1 MDDINMIRN
10 KKIVFCI
17 DCLRKGGA
25 ERVVSVLANNLSIE
39 NNVYIMTIDKEKIQ
53 YKLNDNISL
62 IEIEKKYKKNNNPI
76 MNKIFKLYKII
87 KKTKIMRKRFKSIKP
102 DIIISFLPKAS
113 FMSVMANRKKYKLII
128 SDRND
133 PAKEYN
139 NLIHYI
145 LMKLL
150 YSEANGFVF
159 QTNGAK
165 EYFDNEINLTNKKV
179 DIIVN
184 PVNPSFENYK
194 NVANRKK
201 KIISVCRLTEQK
213 NIDLLIDA
221 FYDLREKYKEYKLII
236 YGEGLLRDK
245 LEDKIAKLKLTDQVK
260 LPGIVDDV
268 ADKIYDSSLFVLTS
282 NYEGIPNALIE
293 AMVLGLPVIATDC
306 PCGGPRMFIKNG
318 ENGYLINVND
328 KEDLKKKIQLI
339 LDNTD
344 IQNKI
349 SINAKKIINEVRV
362 DTIIDKWK
370 KFIYSV
376 IY

>member
-1 MDDINMIRN
+1 MNDINIVKN

-17 DCLRKGGA
+17 DSLEKGGA

-39 NNVYIMTIDKEKIQ
+39 NNVSIMTIVKEKPQ
-53 YKLNDNISL
+53 YKLNDNINL
-62 IEIEKKYKKNNNPI
+62 IEIGKKDKKINNPI
-76 MNKIFKLYKII
+76 MKKILLLHRII
-87 KKTKIMRKRFKSIKP
+87 KRTKIMRKKFNLIKP
-102 DIIISFLPKAS
+102 DIIISFLPEAS
-113 FMSVMANRKKYKLII
+113 FMSIIANRKKYKLIV

-133 PAKEYN
+133 PTKEYN
-139 NLIHYI
+139 NLIYYI

-150 YSEANGFVF
+150 YSKANGFAF
-159 QTNGAK
+159 QTNDAM
-165 EYFDNEINLTNKKV
+165 EYFNNKINLKNKKV

-194 NVANRKK
+194 NVVNRKK
-201 KIISVCRLTEQK
+201 KIVSVCRLTEQK

-221 FYDLREKYKEYKLII
+221 FYDLREKYKDYKLIV
-236 YGEGLLRDK
+236 YGEGFLRDR

-260 LPGIVDDV
+260 FPGIVDDV
-268 ADKIYDSSLFVLTS
+268 ANKIYDSSLFVLSS

>member
-17 DCLRKGGA
+17 DSLEKGGA

-150 YSEANGFVF
+150 YSKANGFAF
-159 QTNGAK
+159 QTNDAM
-165 EYFDNEINLTNKKV
+165 EYFNNKINLKNKKV

-236 YGEGLLRDK
+236 YGEGHLRDK

-282 NYEGIPNALIE
+282 KKNTFRN
-293 AMVLGLPVIATDC
+293 
-306 PCGGPRMFIKNG
+306 IKCN
-318 ENGYLINVND
+318 
-328 KEDLKKKIQLI
+328 
-339 LDNTD
+339 
-344 IQNKI
+344 
-349 SINAKKIINEVRV
+349 
-362 DTIIDKWK
+362 
-370 KFIYSV
+370 
-376 IY
+376 